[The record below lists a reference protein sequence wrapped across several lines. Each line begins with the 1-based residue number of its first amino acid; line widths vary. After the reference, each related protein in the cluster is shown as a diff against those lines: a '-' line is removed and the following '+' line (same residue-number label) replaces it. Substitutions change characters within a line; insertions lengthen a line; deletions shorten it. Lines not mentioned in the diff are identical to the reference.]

1 MRGAPSGPVGVP
13 GSERHRR
20 LKEIPGAMC
29 RRFFKSA
36 VATAAP
42 RCSRWPAPAFA
53 PEVQWIVDNGFP
65 DCSML
70 PDPDSFHLVSWSRCP
85 PGQDGAA
92 SIGQVICSSA
102 WHDGTP
108 VQFDSRNAREA
119 PDRAAGRAR
128 AGLVQ
133 RRGAGV
139 APLHQAEG
147 LHFCRFREDV
157 AEYTWH
163 ESRALQSA
171 GLRVEALHTEFGC
184 GQMEVTMA
192 PKWGIC
198 GPDEGFLYRDIV
210 RQVAQNHGYI
220 VSFMACRAAARPA
233 AGCTSTTRSGLQTRR
248 ANAFFDAAQER
259 KMSAVMRHWL
269 AGLIHHSAAIAAL
282 TSPTVNC
289 YRRLHLPFTPDFADW
304 AVQSRNATFRVKLG
318 SDANPGG
325 SYIENRMPSSAA
337 NAYIVTAAHPGR
349 RAGRSGARDAGRLP
363 SSMEEALAALE
374 ADTVMQQAL
383 GPQLIEFYVTLKR
396 QFDLGLAPPPPPPP
410 PPLPLLPLPL
420 CSRTDNASMSSR
432 RFWALLTR
440 SRAALGPLHLEA
452 ELAAAKPRT
461 RVLLAAP
468 AERDATLAGS
478 GRSPQPRHQRGLL
491 LLAPGLRRCRR
502 LLHRCL
508 LGVSRR
514 RRDAVGEAPRS
525 ADTPAAAA
533 SRLCR
538 LSPASAATQR
548 RQLRHL
554 LTERTNSAAAADA
567 LEPAGHRR
575 PAQLGQLHLLGLLV
589 PLPLLQLLALRPV
602 AQAAQRAKHRRRR
615 HRLLGAAAAVLVPP
629 GRRPEHQAERAGSL
643 LGRLLPTLRR
653 LLCRRPV
660 RQPAEADDSG
670 QAGAPALLLLLL
682 LLRLLGWRRELRRRL
697 GSGVDVANRR
707 VVGRLAGAAAAQPVR
722 VEAALL
728 APAAEGVRP
737 AEAGEQRPGVALGRQ
752 EAPRPGVPPQAG
764 LVALADG
771 AVRVVNARIV
781 VVIFLI
787 VRAVVVDARRRRGC
801 SSGRSGRSRPTS
813 SCCPAG
819 PMRARGRCSRPLR
832 RSQAAHNVPLAGSVD
847 GPKPYIFAGAC
858 RACSR
863 MNRPLAI
870 VASDAPIDGVVLQLL
885 PVELK
890 LSLPFGSEALRLL
903 LHHLHRRLPSYHFI
917 GVPVLREELVL
928 RGPLHLFALDVLPIA

>member
-1 MRGAPSGPVGVP
+1 MDSKAEEFLRQCEALLLVRWVFPDLNGIA
-13 GSERHRR
+13 R

-29 RRFFKSA
+29 RRFFKSGGRDCCSA
-36 VATAAP
+36 VLSLACT
-42 RCSRWPAPAFA
+42 SFA

-70 PDPDSFHLVSWSRCP
+70 AGSRLIP
-85 PGQDGAA
+85 PGLLDGAA

-108 VQFDSRNAREA
+108 VQFDSRNAAKRQIE
-119 PDRAAGRAR
+119 RLAGH
-128 AGLVQ
+128 GLALYSAVELEW
-133 RRGAGV
+133 RLFIK
-139 APLHQAEG
+139 PK
-147 LHFCRFREDV
+147 EDV

-163 ESRALQSA
+163 ESRYEPLLLDIHQALQSA

-210 RQVAQNHGYI
+210 RQNHGYI
-220 VSFMACRAAARPA
+220 VFIHGVPCSGE
-233 AGCTSTTRSGLQTRR
+233 AGSGLHFNQLALTR

-269 AGLIHHSAAIAAL
+269 ARPDPPLGRHRRAYLADGELLSPIAPAVHAGL
-282 TSPTVNC
+282 C
-289 YRRLHLPFTPDFADW
+289 RLGRA
-304 AVQSRNATFRVKLG
+304 LG

-337 NAYIVTAAHPGR
+337 NAYIVTGAATLAAGLDGLERQLTLPPKGSRGR
-349 RAGRSGARDAGRLP
+349 RPPAEQHGGGAGGAGGRHESLSWLP
-363 SSMEEALAALE
+363 LRGAA
-374 ADTVMQQAL
+374 AAAAA
-383 GPQLIEFYVTLKR
+383 
-396 QFDLGLAPPPPPPP
+396 APPAAAAASVAAVQPDRQCVDEFAPFLGASH
-410 PPLPLLPLPL
+410 PLQ
-420 CSRTDNASMSSR
+420 
-432 RFWALLTR
+432 
-440 SRAALGPLHLEA
+440 AALGPLHLEA

-468 AERDATLAGS
+468 AERDAALAGS
-478 GRSPQPRHQRGLL
+478 ARSLDTSAASSSLPQVSAGAAGFSTGASLVSAVVAETPSASSPAVPTLRPLL
-491 LLAPGLRRCRR
+491 LLAFAVYRQ
-502 LLHRCL
+502 LLL
-508 LGVSRR
+508 
-514 RRDAVGEAPRS
+514 P
-525 ADTPAAAA
+525 
-533 SRLCR
+533 
-538 LSPASAATQR
+538 LS

-567 LEPAGHRR
+567 LEPAGH
-575 PAQLGQLHLLGLLV
+575 PQLLGLLV

-670 QAGAPALLLLLL
+670 QAGALTLLLLLL
-682 LLRLLGWRRELRRRL
+682 LLMRLLGWRRSCGAPWQRL
-697 GSGVDVANRR
+697 
-707 VVGRLAGAAAAQPVR
+707 GRLAGAAAAQPVR

-813 SCCPAG
+813 SCCPTG

-832 RSQAAHNVPLAGSVD
+832 RSQAGHNVPLAGSVD
-847 GPKPYIFAGAC
+847 GP
-858 RACSR
+858 
-863 MNRPLAI
+863 
-870 VASDAPIDGVVLQLL
+870 
-885 PVELK
+885 
-890 LSLPFGSEALRLL
+890 EAVHLR
-903 LHHLHRRLPSYHFI
+903 RRLPGLQPHEQAAGHRSFGRPSYHFI